1 MNPAQKIIALFGGVR
16 PTARL
21 LSRHGDKRVPPTTV
35 QGWVDRGVIP
45 AARQNDVLKA
55 AKAEG
60 IDLEP
65 GDFFAIQEKTDFQI
79 IGTDGG
85 VASPEPDLLTVAEM
99 AEADRITIE
108 GGISGDVLME
118 VAGRGV
124 FEVIASRYTPRPV
137 VVLCGPGNNGGD
149 GFVVARYLNRAG
161 WSVRVALLGAVHDLT
176 GGAALNARR
185 WQEIEGAGATGATGT
200 KGTTGKIEPM
210 VPETLEGAALV
221 VDALFGAGLSRSLE
235 GEAKAVIEAISIR
248 NLTTVAIDVPSGIH
262 GDSGQVLG
270 IAAQAALT
278 VTFFLKKP
286 SHLLFPGRGLCGEVM
301 VLDIGIMGDVLET
314 IRPKASENGPALWG
328 KRFPWA
334 EYSDHKYS
342 RGHGVVGGGAVMT
355 GAARLAAR
363 AAQRVG
369 AGLVSVVCDT
379 DVVPIYANALSGA
392 VLIEPVN
399 KVGDFAKCLADPRK
413 RAVLLGPGYGVDRRT
428 HAHVLG
434 ALGLGKQVCLDADA
448 LTVFEGRSKEL
459 FTAITDCY
467 AGGGAVVLTPHEGEF
482 RRLFPDINQE
492 NKLDRAREAALRSG
506 AVVLLKG
513 PDSVIASPDGRV
525 CINANAPPTL
535 ATGGSGDVLA
545 GLVVGLLAQ
554 GVGAYDA
561 GAMAAWIHGASAS
574 AFGPGLIAEDLP
586 DLVPGALRDLK
597 GAA

>member
-65 GDFFAIQEKTDFQI
+65 GDFFAIQEKMDFQI

-161 WSVRVALLGAVHDLT
+161 WPVRVALLGVVHDLA
-176 GGAALNARR
+176 GDAALNARR
-185 WQEIEGAGATGATGT
+185 WQEIEGV
-200 KGTTGKIEPM
+200 GKIEAM
-210 VPETLEGAALV
+210 EPETLDGAALV
-221 VDALFGAGLSRSLE
+221 VDALFGAGLSRPLD
-235 GEAKAVIEAISIR
+235 GEAKAVIEAIAHG
-248 NLTTVAIDVPSGIH
+248 NLETIAIDVPSGIH
-262 GDSGQVLG
+262 GNTGQVLG
-270 IAAQAALT
+270 IAAQAALS

-286 SHLLFPGRGLCGEVM
+286 GHLLFPGRGVCGEVV

-314 IRPKASENGPALWG
+314 IKPKASENGPALWG

-334 EYSDHKYS
+334 DYSDHKYS
-342 RGHGVVGGGAVMT
+342 RGHGVVGGGTVMT

-363 AAQRVG
+363 AAQRIG
-369 AGLVSVVCDT
+369 AGLVSVVCDEG
-379 DVVPIYANALSGA
+379 VVPIYANALSA
-392 VLIEPVN
+392 VLVEPVN

-448 LTVFEGRSKEL
+448 LTVFEGRSSEL
-459 FTAITDCY
+459 FTAITDCN
-467 AGGGAVVLTPHEGEF
+467 AGGGAVVITPHEGEF
-482 RRLFPDINQE
+482 RRLFSDINQE

-545 GLVVGLLAQ
+545 GLIVGLLAQ

-561 GAMAAWIHGASAS
+561 AAMAAWVHGASAS